1 MSVSKVK
8 ITSAPH
14 PVGRARKGILQ
25 YVQNEHEQDAS
36 LAGSAEA
43 K

>member
-1 MSVSKVK
+1 VK
-8 ITSAPH
+8 ITGALL
-14 PVGRARKGILQ
+14 PVGKARKGILQ
-25 YVQNEHEQDAS
+25 YVQNEHEQNAR